1 MYERL
6 LIAFAIMTFFGVALF
21 LMKRR
26 QIAQASRASH
36 RVKNTSKIPTIVY
49 FWSNGCPVCKMTQK
63 KILGEILAEYGKER
77 LALTAYNTDE
87 EPDVA
92 KEWGVRTLPTTF
104 LIDSTGAIRHVNNGL
119 VVSENLRRQLETMIF
134 PMHAERINGKRVGDY
149 DQKNGSGGN
158 GNC

>member
-6 LIAFAIMTFFGVALF
+6 LITFAIMTFSGVVLL

-26 QIAQASRASH
+26 QITLANRASH
-36 RVKNTSKIPTIVY
+36 QLKKFSRIPTIVY

-63 KILGEILAEYGKER
+63 RILEGILAEYGKEQ

-87 EPDVA
+87 APDVA

-104 LIDSTGAIRHVNNGL
+104 LLDSTGAIRHVNNGL
-119 VVSENLRRQLETMIF
+119 VVSENLRKQLESMIF
-134 PMHAERINGKRVGDY
+134 QRV
-149 DQKNGSGGN
+149 NSE
-158 GNC
+158 